1 MYPNPCEKTSPNS
14 VKCFPRL
21 TEPLGRRSRA
31 LRAVCKRIFSCP
43 PAYDWIEGNAPH
55 EPRGSHKRC
64 HGDHKRPLHAR
75 LPPKQ
80 APNSIDM
87 RPGGAQREGKVAN
100 RTVHPSKIK
109 GSQETRMSR
118 PKPPKY
124 LLGSSRETPKTCQY
138 RAGYTKYDPRNR
150 PVASVTYSMA
160 VTE

>member
-1 MYPNPCEKTSPNS
+1 MYSNPCEKTSPSS

-31 LRAVCKRIFSCP
+31 LRAVCKQIFSGT

-64 HGDHKRPLHAR
+64 HGDQKRPLHAR

-109 GSQETRMSR
+109 GSQETRMNRAPAR
-118 PKPPKY
+118 PQKHANTE
-124 LLGSSRETPKTCQY
+124 LDTPN
-138 RAGYTKYDPRNR
+138 RAPRNGPL
-150 PVASVTYSMA
+150 PVSLTPWQ
-160 VTE
+160 